1 LANFRELIAGNE
13 LIVAPVALNPIMA
26 RLAEAAGFKAV
37 YLSGGSLGWY
47 KGVTEANITITELA
61 QVAVDMR
68 AASKLPVVLD
78 AGGGFGDPVH
88 MHRTIALTE
97 AAGFAAIEIE
107 DQLLP
112 RRFEHHAGIDHL
124 VPMEFMLKRLGEAL
138 AARSDP
144 NLVII
149 ARTNAQ
155 RVGGLDD
162 ALRRGEAFHKAGADM
177 LFVYSR
183 TPEEMRII
191 GERLPPP
198 LMTFAPPDGFAEFP
212 MSPARPGQ
220 ARLPSRRFVR
230 HRVCRHAQGGEAI
243 VRMPG
248 ARQARSL
255 PRPRRRRE
263 RDEGRA
269 GDLRFPALS
278 RHRTAHHRIFAPP
291 PTKRR
296 CARWS
301 RPRPGRAAG
310 KALRFAPRAGD
321 GLGRREALPG
331 SSRSRPAVSSF
342 TARTTAPH
350 PGQPDRHRDR
360 GGARLRHRPSRHHA
374 RLSAGARPDLQ
385 IAERGGKVR
394 AHPRSRHRQRR
405 PRHRRGAGLAAT
417 RAGDRHRRRARCA
430 PHAPTPG
437 STAPAAWSRSCT
449 ADGVTGARRARAPF
463 DLIFA
468 NILLGPLQRFAAPLT
483 AAHRARRPRRPV
495 RPAAVAGECRDRRLS
510 AAGARTAH
518 RLDGWTT
525 LVCRAACGRCPRH
538 FSAS

>member
-1 LANFRELIAGNE
+1 LANFRELIAGKE

-107 DQLLP
+107 DQVLP

-124 VPMEFMLKRLGEAL
+124 VPLEFMLKRLGEAL

-162 ALRRGEAFHKAGADM
+162 ALRRGEAFQKAGADM
-177 LFVYSR
+177 VFVYSR

-212 MSPARPGQ
+212 MSPAELAGLGF
-220 ARLPSRRFVR
+220 RLAASSGTAFAAMHKAVR
-230 HRVCRHAQGGEAI
+230 QSYDCLAQGKLD
-243 VRMPG
+243 P
-248 ARQARSL
+248 
-255 PRPRRRRE
+255 
-263 RDEGRA
+263 
-269 GDLRFPALS
+269 F
-278 RHRTAHHRIFAPP
+278 
-291 PTKRR
+291 
-296 CARWS
+296 
-301 RPRPGRAAG
+301 
-310 KALRFAPRAGD
+310 
-321 GLGRREALPG
+321 LG
-331 SSRSRPAVSSF
+331 
-342 TARTTAPH
+342 
-350 PGQPDRHRDR
+350 R
-360 GGARLRHRPSRHHA
+360 GGAEKEMKAAQAICDFPRFLDIERRTMK
-374 RLSAGARPDLQ
+374 GA
-385 IAERGGKVR
+385 
-394 AHPRSRHRQRR
+394 
-405 PRHRRGAGLAAT
+405 
-417 RAGDRHRRRARCA
+417 
-430 PHAPTPG
+430 
-437 STAPAAWSRSCT
+437 
-449 ADGVTGARRARAPF
+449 
-463 DLIFA
+463 
-468 NILLGPLQRFAAPLT
+468 
-483 AAHRARRPRRPV
+483 
-495 RPAAVAGECRDRRLS
+495 
-510 AAGARTAH
+510 
-518 RLDGWTT
+518 
-525 LVCRAACGRCPRH
+525 
-538 FSAS
+538 